1 MSGSKI
7 RASRLDLLAD
17 DRSLGG
23 ILVIGPAD
31 RAERAAREFARRVLC
46 VGDRTPCGDCRPCRV
61 GESYSDLVV
70 LAPNRLDG
78 EIGVDAV
85 RDLVTAISVRPFEGE
100 RRVVLALEL
109 ERATEPAQQAL
120 LKILEEPPIGT
131 RFACTVGDDR
141 ALLPT
146 VRSRLAA
153 VRLPEPTPLPDET
166 IRSGLRALS
175 GDDLVGR
182 LESIR
187 RLHAYAIAAGDDDPN
202 AKPPARR
209 SLAERRRG
217 ADTLLVQ
224 WSELARDL
232 AAARSG
238 SLLSIPA
245 LDRDEV
251 SRLADRL
258 ELSVWHAIAIRVDSS
273 LTALRSGSNPELL
286 IDLLALRWPSTK
298 GAR

>member
-1 MSGSKI
+1 MSRAQI

-23 ILVIGPAD
+23 ILVIGPAE
-31 RAERAAREFARRVLC
+31 RAERAAREFATRVLC
-46 VGDRTPCGDCRPCRV
+46 TGERTPCGECRPCRV
-61 GESYSDLVV
+61 GEAYPDLVA

-85 RDLVTAISVRPFEGE
+85 RDLVGAISVRPYEGE

-120 LKILEEPPIGT
+120 LKALEEPPIGT

-166 IRSGLRALS
+166 LRTGLRAL
-175 GDDLVGR
+175 GDEDLVGR

-187 RLHAYAIAAGDDDPN
+187 RLHAHAIATGDADPN
-202 AKPPARR
+202 APAPSRR
-209 SLAERRRG
+209 TWAERRRG
-217 ADTLLVQ
+217 AEALLVQ

-232 AAARSG
+232 AAASAG
-238 SLLSIPA
+238 SLLAIPA
-245 LDRDEV
+245 IDRDEV
-251 SRLADRL
+251 SALAGRA
-258 ELSVWHAIAIRVDSS
+258 ELPVWHAIATRVDGA

-286 IDLLALRWPSTK
+286 IDLLALRWPATRR
-298 GAR
+298 AR

>member
-1 MSGSKI
+1 MSRAKI

-23 ILVIGPAD
+23 ILVVGPAE
-31 RAERAAREFARRVLC
+31 RAERAAREFAARVLC
-46 VGDRTPCGDCRPCRV
+46 TGDPTPCGTCRPCRV
-61 GESYSDLVV
+61 GEAYPDLVV

-85 RDLVTAISVRPFEGE
+85 RELVSAISVRPFEGE

-120 LKILEEPPIGT
+120 LKVLEEPPIGT
-131 RFACTVGDDR
+131 RFAATVGDDR
-141 ALLPT
+141 ALLST

-153 VRLPEPTPLPDET
+153 VRIPEPTPLPDEPL
-166 IRSGLRALS
+166 RAGLRALA
-175 GDDLVGR
+175 GEDLVGR

-187 RLHAYAIAAGDDDPN
+187 RLHTLAIAAGDDDPN
-202 AKPPARR
+202 APAPARR
-209 SLAERRRG
+209 TWAERRRG
-217 ADTLLVQ
+217 AETLLVQ
-224 WSELARDL
+224 WSELTRDL

-238 SLLSIPA
+238 ALLAVPA
-245 LDRDEV
+245 IDRESV
-251 SRLADRL
+251 SALAERA
-258 ELSVWHAIAIRVDSS
+258 ELSVWHAIAVRVDGA

-286 IDLLALRWPSTK
+286 IDLLALRWPAIK